1 MDLFSVQFADFN
13 NEVSGTTIG
22 SLVVSRL
29 PAKPLGEDF
38 PHWWLV
44 EQLERAYLSAGPAR
58 KRESE
63 RKDLDAWLTFCRDL
77 SVDVLEA
84 RSLHVAGFARY
95 LTEVEG
101 LSRTAVLRS
110 MRTLDSFYG
119 RGVTQ
124 NVVAH
129 NPLA

>member
-1 MDLFSVQFADFN
+1 MA
-13 NEVSGTTIG
+13 
-22 SLVVSRL
+22 SRL

-44 EQLERAYLSAGPAR
+44 EQLERGYISARPAR
-58 KRESE
+58 KRQAE
-63 RKDLDAWLTFCRDL
+63 RKDLDAWFTFCREL

-95 LTEVEG
+95 LSEVEG
-101 LSRTAVLRS
+101 LSRTAILRS

-119 RGVTQ
+119 LGVTQ